1 MATRFQNVLSRFG
14 DNSGEPVDR
23 GLEDSATDSGPD
35 EVTYGNLT
43 YIHEKGGNNSL
54 PSYQE
59 ATGAPV
65 EQHSPLGYGVGPV
78 TIIFLN
84 VSMMIGTGVFSTRE
98 YKYPQTLHLLEL
110 RKRHSM
116 SVISI

>member
-1 MATRFQNVLSRFG
+1 MASFFRNTVNRFG
-14 DNSGEPVDR
+14 GSDHGAAKSNSNSNSNIDSGE
-23 GLEDSATDSGPD
+23 SSGPD
-35 EVTYGNLT
+35 EITDGGLT

-65 EQHSPLGYGVGPV
+65 EQHSPLGYSVGPV

-84 VSMMIGTGVFSTRE
+84 VSMMGEIQSLVSN
-98 YKYPQTLHLLEL
+98 PHSL
-110 RKRHSM
+110 R
-116 SVISI
+116 SVIY